1 MLRALKA
8 EVLKLKRSRMPLWTG
23 LIVVVAPLIIV
34 SGVRSMNAGG
44 RRTSWTMFMRSG
56 TQLLASWYG
65 VVLFGL
71 VAAYLFGR
79 EYGEGTATEM
89 LTLPLRR
96 EYLVAA
102 KIAVLAAWVLG
113 LTLLSMV
120 VQAGY
125 AALLAVDG
133 ATWAGA
139 ARCLVDSLSVSAL
152 VFATLPVVALLAM
165 IGKGYLAPMAYSG
178 VVASVGLGL
187 AEAGWT
193 RWFPWS
199 MPIAVTGVALFPAAP
214 MPSLVPASWA
224 IAFGLF
230 AVGLAALF
238 WYVDRA
244 DSAQ

>member
-1 MLRALKA
+1 
-8 EVLKLKRSRMPLWTG
+8 
-23 LIVVVAPLIIV
+23 
-34 SGVRSMNAGG
+34 MNADGI
-44 RRTSWTMFMRSG
+44 RTSWAMFMRSG

-65 VVLFGL
+65 LVLFGL

-79 EYGEGTATEM
+79 EYGEGTANEM

-102 KIAVLAAWVLG
+102 KIVVLAAWVLG
-113 LTLLSMV
+113 LTLLSV
-120 VQAGY
+120 AVQAGY
-125 AALLAVDG
+125 AALLGVVG
-133 ATWAGA
+133 ASWAGA
-139 ARCLVDSLSVSAL
+139 ARCLTDGLAVSLL
-152 VFATLPVVALLAM
+152 IFATLPLVALLAV

-178 VVASVGLGL
+178 LVTSVGVGL

-199 MPIAVTGVALFPAAP
+199 MQIAVSGVALFPAVP
-214 MPSLVPASWA
+214 MPGLVPGSWA
-224 IAFGLF
+224 VASGLFAFGLI
-230 AVGLAALF
+230 ALF